1 MTTDN
6 GSPPRLL
13 LVEDDPI
20 SRQFM
25 QAALEALPAH
35 VDAAETA
42 AQALALPA
50 LHALWLIDAHLPD
63 GTGVDLLAQ
72 LRARHPDVPALAH
85 TADASAEKRDALL
98 AAGFS
103 RVLIKPL
110 SAAALQN
117 AARDHLPL
125 TTGALWD
132 EAGALRA
139 LNGNAQHVAQLRQLF
154 LDELPA
160 AIATV
165 SQAGRSGDIETLRGA
180 LHRLKASC
188 GFVGAQQLSQAVTR
202 LQDEPQSSNAMA
214 EFLAAA
220 DALRQSRVQAA

>member
-1 MTTDN
+1 MTDN
-6 GSPPRLL
+6 GSQPRLL
-13 LVEDDPI
+13 LIEDDSV

-35 VDAAETA
+35 VDAVETA
-42 AQALALPA
+42 AQALALPGPY
-50 LHALWLIDAHLPD
+50 ALWLIDAHLPD
-63 GTGVDLLAQ
+63 GSGADLLAQ
-72 LRARHPDVPALAH
+72 LRARHPDIPALAH

-98 AAGFS
+98 KAGFAD
-103 RVLIKPL
+103 VVIKPL

-117 AARDHLPL
+117 AARIHLPL
-125 TTGALWD
+125 PSGAVWD

-160 AIATV
+160 AITTV
-165 SQAGRSGDIETLRGA
+165 SQAGRSGDNETLRGV

-188 GFVGAQQLSQAVTR
+188 GFVGAHQLSQAVTH
-202 LQDEPQSSNAMA
+202 LQNEPQSANALS

-220 DALRQSRVQAA
+220 EALRQSRVEAA